1 MLKNKKRGFTLVK
14 LIVVIAVIGILVLLT
29 MLKFSNYK
37 EKARLAKVKVNI
49 TELEKASERYYMDKK
64 SWLIL
69 TNTPYTKEQIESFAK
84 KIYDETGETVVL
96 YLDGNYYDID
106 YDKLQKYI
114 IKNNIFFYKKS
125 MNYVFFI
132 ISVI

>member
-114 IKNNIFFYKKS
+114 IKNNIFFIR
-125 MNYVFFI
+125 NQ
-132 ISVI
+132 